1 MIQIRIVRNNFKKKN
16 IFYNAYY
23 MNKSYINEI
32 NINQV
37 KTRKCLNGNH
47 KNRPTVQM
55 LKWFVL
61 K

>member
-1 MIQIRIVRNNFKKKN
+1 
-16 IFYNAYY
+16 

-47 KNRPTVQM
+47 KNRPTLQM